1 MRTLAQVTGG
11 VKYGEGK
18 PVYVLTSGS
27 TFSAAEGFTYHL
39 RSFERAT
46 VVGEQ
51 TRGGAHPVRLMK
63 INERFRIS
71 VPFARAVNPLTGTN
85 WEGVGVKPHIRTS
98 RGEALRAA
106 HIHALDTLIEQN
118 SDHPQKVEDWKAA
131 RKALQEGSQTASGRS
146 LGGPRTTEI
155 HLNNKAC
162 VQSQRHDFTINHRR
176 RVKRCCQRPPR

>member
-1 MRTLAQVTGG
+1 MLPLLIVTTPVKKSGSKVASSFGKMWTLAEVPGG

-51 TRGGAHPVRLMK
+51 TSRGAHPVRLMK
-63 INERFRIS
+63 VNDRFRIS

-85 WEGVGVKPHIRTS
+85 WEGVGVEPHVPTS

-118 SDHPQKVEDWKAA
+118 SDQPQKVEGWKAA
-131 RKALQEGSQTASGRS
+131 RKALQEDS
-146 LGGPRTTEI
+146 
-155 HLNNKAC
+155 
-162 VQSQRHDFTINHRR
+162 
-176 RVKRCCQRPPR
+176 